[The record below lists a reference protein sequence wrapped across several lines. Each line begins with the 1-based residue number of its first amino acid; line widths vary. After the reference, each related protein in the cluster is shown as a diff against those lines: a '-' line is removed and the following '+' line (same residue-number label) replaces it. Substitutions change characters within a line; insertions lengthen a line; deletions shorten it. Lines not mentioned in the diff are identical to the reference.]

1 MSVKNPE
8 NHLQVKNR
16 EGLRTW
22 LKHHANTANECW
34 VDVTRGIPKDTQTFW
49 YVDAVEEAL
58 CFGWI
63 DSTYKVIVP
72 GQPASQ
78 RLVPRNPHSQWSE
91 LNKQRCRR
99 LIRLGKMTPAG
110 ARLLPDLD
118 PGQFKIDPKIIN
130 ALKRQPK
137 AWAFFQ
143 TCPPLYRRVR
153 CDTIQIKKRDTKL
166 FQARLAKFV
175 AACAQQKLI
184 GQWDDGGRLMAN

>member
-1 MSVKNPE
+1 M
-8 NHLQVKNR
+8 
-16 EGLRTW
+16 
-22 LKHHANTANECW
+22 
-34 VDVTRGIPKDTQTFW
+34 TRGIPKDTQTFW